1 VEEPETVLLIK
12 TQPGHRGAIEAVI
25 TQHIHYTNLIAELEP
40 ASVNASFLKW
50 LGEEVESRKS

>member
-1 VEEPETVLLIK
+1 MEEPETVLLIK

-40 ASVNASFLKW
+40 TCQCKHSSSGWAK
-50 LGEEVESRKS
+50 K